1 MNYNLEKT
9 TWEEYEWYNDSMIKT
24 FDPTQPI
31 ILGLAGKAATG
42 KTSVAEAIVPK
53 ARITDSDSNIEWD
66 HIFFALPLYE
76 MATVKRTILGL
87 RQRDRQLYSL
97 HSIVYE
103 LFGGSPIGGVP
114 DYEILINLVRD
125 IYTLQIEPEDRKPRS
140 FLQKAG
146 DLCREVDPDC
156 FAKWAINKSKSLYR
170 KHDTTS
176 YDVGE
181 ETSPFCVVIS
191 DVRFVN
197 EAEHILAQPN
207 GVLVCYEASDD
218 VRDNRIL
225 KRDGIHM
232 TDEQKNH
239 KSEQQIDLIK
249 EMASLVIN
257 TDDMSIQDQTYV
269 TIDVVNSLVGIHA

>member
-1 MNYNLEKT
+1 MMNTYNPNE
-9 TWEEYEWYNDSMIKT
+9 
-24 FDPTQPI
+24 PI

-42 KTSVAEAIVPK
+42 KTSVAEKIVPK
-53 ARITDSDSNIEWD
+53 AQLTVTDLNIEWD

-76 MATVKRTILGL
+76 MAAVKRTILGL

-97 HSIVYE
+97 HSIVYD

-114 DYEILINLVRD
+114 DYEDLISLVRD
-125 IYTLQIEPEDRKPRS
+125 IYTLPIEHEDRKPRS

-170 KHDTTS
+170 KALEAS
-176 YDVGE
+176 YESSE
-181 ETSPFCVVIS
+181 EPSPFCVIIS

-197 EAEHILAQPN
+197 EAEHILSQPN
-207 GVLVCYEASDD
+207 GMLVCYEASDE

-225 KRDGIHM
+225 KRDGAYM
-232 TDEQKNH
+232 TEEQKNH
-239 KSEQQIDLIK
+239 KSEHEIDAIK
-249 EMASLVIN
+249 DMASLVVN
-257 TDDMSIQDQTYV
+257 TDSLSIQEQANL
-269 TIDVVNSLVGIHA
+269 TISLVNSLVGIYA